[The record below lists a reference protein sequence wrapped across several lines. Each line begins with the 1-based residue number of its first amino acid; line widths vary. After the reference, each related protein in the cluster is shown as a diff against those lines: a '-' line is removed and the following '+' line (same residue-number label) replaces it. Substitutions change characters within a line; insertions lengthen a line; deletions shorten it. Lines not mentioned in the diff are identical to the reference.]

1 VKKIMLFIDS
11 GAHSLYNKFVRGS
24 GKGFGKG
31 SYEWYT
37 TPEFWEYVDK
47 YAEFIHENKHVIDV
61 YANVDVIGHPE
72 YTYNVQKYLENKWK
86 LRPLPVVHFGTEIK
100 YLQRYIEE
108 GHDYIA
114 IGGLGQEVVSS
125 TYYQWADRIFDY
137 ICDNPARLPTVK
149 IHGFALT
156 SLRLM
161 LRYPW
166 YSVDSTA
173 WVVTGRMGAIYVPRF
188 KNGKWVYNENS
199 WKITVSSRSPKIKE
213 AGQHINTLPP
223 KQKELIL
230 EYIHSKGYKLG
241 KSSFKTVPA
250 GYKLKENER
259 WADSKPK
266 DKTAKRLVEVIEE
279 PGICNKYQLR
289 DEMNIIYFQ
298 DLEQSLPEWPWPFKT
313 KNKTQGLGV

>member
-1 VKKIMLFIDS
+1 MKKIMLFIDS

-156 SLRLM
+156 SHKLLV
-161 LRYPW
+161 RYPW
-166 YSVDSTA
+166 YSVDSAT
-173 WVVTGRMGAIYVPRF
+173 WIKGAVFGQVFCPPMR
-188 KNGKWVYNENS
+188 NGKWAYDVPFLR
-199 WKITVSSRSPKIKE
+199 IRVSPRESKVVNTTSML
-213 AGQHINTLPP
+213 NTL
-223 KQKELIL
+223 KKEEKRCFLQ
-230 EYIHSKGYKLG
+230 YIEEKGFKLG
-241 KSSFKTVPA
+241 FSRM
-250 GYKLKENER
+250 ENG
-259 WADSKPK
+259 K
-266 DKTAKRLVEVIEE
+266 EVIEE
-279 PGICNKYQLR
+279 EGLCNNLTQRCELNALYYR
-289 DEMNIIYFQ
+289 DLVNA
-298 DLEQSLPEWPWPFKT
+298 LPEWPWPFK
-313 KNKTQGLGV
+313 KKKIKTLGF